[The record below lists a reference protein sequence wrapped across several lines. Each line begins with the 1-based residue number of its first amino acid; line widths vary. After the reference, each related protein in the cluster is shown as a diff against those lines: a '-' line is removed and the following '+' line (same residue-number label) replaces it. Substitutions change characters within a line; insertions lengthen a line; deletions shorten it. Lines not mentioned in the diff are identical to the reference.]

1 MDYSPTSFQEAVDKF
16 KKYNEFFLNMKLK
29 MQ

>member
-1 MDYSPTSFQEAVDKF
+1 MDYSATSFQEAVDKF
-16 KKYNEFFLNMKLK
+16 KKYTEFFLNMKAK